1 MISDEQMTEVIDVVE
16 KRLRDNPPIQKKYIG
31 SAEAAI
37 YLGLVTSAMAT
48 MRRLGTGP
56 VYRRP
61 TWRQVFYTFAD
72 LDAWLDSRKERRD
85 PSKPRK
91 PGDPVPGPGGAP

>member
-1 MISDEQMTEVIDVVE
+1 MISEAQMAEVIVAVE

-61 TWRQVFYTFAD
+61 TWRQVFYTIAD
-72 LDAWLDSRKERRD
+72 IDSWLDSRKERRD
-85 PSKPRK
+85 PSKRRV
-91 PGDPVPGPGGAP
+91 PGDPVPGGGS